1 MNYFRFSKN
10 DDKKFVL
17 TEKDFTIFCEQ
28 LQTQIL
34 DKIGI
39 NGALPDEVDGAEF
52 MMLAEFDELLEN
64 YFTFKFLCR
73 EYSLEVPEEMDTTEN
88 FIADLIHLA
97 GKKNKHKTA
106 RLSI

>member
-10 DDKKFVL
+10 DDKRFVL
-17 TEKDFTIFCEQ
+17 TENDFVQFCEQ

-39 NGALPDEVDGAEF
+39 NGVLPDEVDGSEF
-52 MMLAEFDELLEN
+52 MMLTEFDELLEN

-73 EYSLEVPEEMDTTEN
+73 EYNLEVPDEMDTTEN

-97 GKKNKHKTA
+97 GKKENKT
-106 RLSI
+106 I